1 MMQEVLIST
10 QLESD
15 LTRAINICAPDK
27 VFVLTDDTTKQFC
40 WPKLQHFECLKGANL
55 ISIKPTD
62 YNKNI
67 ATLSQVWESLATNG
81 ATRSS
86 CLINLGG
93 GMVTDLGGFAAA
105 TFKRGI
111 RFVNIPTTLLAMV
124 DAAVGGKTGVNFNA
138 LKNEIGV
145 FCNARFVVLNTL
157 FLSTLDNEN
166 TRSGYAEMLKHA
178 LISNEGMWSELLNFD
193 LGQPNWETLQ
203 PMVAQSV
210 KVKEEIVAQDPH
222 EQGIRK
228 ALNLGH
234 TVGHAFESFAL
245 HNGQQLLHGYAV
257 AFGLVC
263 ELYLA
268 TFKTH
273 FPVNKMRQTVQ
284 FIREYYGTLPLSC
297 NDYDQLIELMQHDKK
312 NASKEI
318 NFTLLADIGQPI
330 INQTAS
336 KEEIKE
342 ALDFFRETF

>member
-1 MMQEVLIST
+1 
-10 QLESD
+10 
-15 LTRAINICAPDK
+15 
-27 VFVLTDDTTKQFC
+27 
-40 WPKLQHFECLKGANL
+40 
-55 ISIKPTD
+55 
-62 YNKNI
+62 
-67 ATLSQVWESLATNG
+67 
-81 ATRSS
+81 
-86 CLINLGG
+86 
-93 GMVTDLGGFAAA
+93 MVNDLGGFAAA

-228 ALNLGH
+228 
-234 TVGHAFESFAL
+234 
-245 HNGQQLLHGYAV
+245 
-257 AFGLVC
+257 
-263 ELYLA
+263 
-268 TFKTH
+268 
-273 FPVNKMRQTVQ
+273 
-284 FIREYYGTLPLSC
+284 
-297 NDYDQLIELMQHDKK
+297 
-312 NASKEI
+312 
-318 NFTLLADIGQPI
+318 
-330 INQTAS
+330 
-336 KEEIKE
+336 
-342 ALDFFRETF
+342 

>member
-1 MMQEVLIST
+1 
-10 QLESD
+10 
-15 LTRAINICAPDK
+15 
-27 VFVLTDDTTKQFC
+27 
-40 WPKLQHFECLKGANL
+40 
-55 ISIKPTD
+55 
-62 YNKNI
+62 
-67 ATLSQVWESLATNG
+67 
-81 ATRSS
+81 
-86 CLINLGG
+86 
-93 GMVTDLGGFAAA
+93 
-105 TFKRGI
+105 
-111 RFVNIPTTLLAMV
+111 
-124 DAAVGGKTGVNFNA
+124 
-138 LKNEIGV
+138 V

-203 PMVAQSV
+203 PMVVQSV

-245 HNGQQLLHGYAV
+245 HKGPQLLHGYAV

-297 NDYDQLIELMQHDKK
+297 NDYDLLIELMQHDKK

-342 ALDFFRETF
+342 ALDFFRETI